1 MSFAAAVVP
10 TFPGLST
17 ARSAVSDC
25 AAFASSTPPPSR
37 SIGSSHY
44 RTYNIYT
51 PVLFAPFSPER
62 DASQASSFSSRI
74 KAGCLVFLR
83 ENQVGRR
90 FCDDREI
97 SNLKKKMGGINLIP
111 GTGRTLCDQKE

>member
-25 AAFASSTPPPSR
+25 AAFTSSTPPP
-37 SIGSSHY
+37 SHY
-44 RTYNIYT
+44 RTYNIT